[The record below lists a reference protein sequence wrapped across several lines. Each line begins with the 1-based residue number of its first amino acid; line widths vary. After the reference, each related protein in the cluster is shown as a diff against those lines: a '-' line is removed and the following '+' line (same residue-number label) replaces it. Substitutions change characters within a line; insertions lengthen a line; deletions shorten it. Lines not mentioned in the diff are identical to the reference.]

1 MTRHYFRSIRKDAKR
16 KRLARFNKLYGEYSK
31 AYDKLRNDYEGA
43 AVDKWSKTEF
53 AAYLDVAKRKMT
65 TSRFINRSVSLQIG
79 VMPRS
84 EAINLRMQLANAA
97 RAAGDEEYAAKVSE
111 MSIQDVRNNPV
122 LQKTLYNYL
131 KKSGM
136 NPEESSAWWTENI
149 IGSD

>member
-16 KRLARFNKLYGEYSK
+16 KRLARLNKLYGEYSK
-31 AYDKLRNDYEGA
+31 AYDKLRSDYEGA

-53 AAYLDVAKRKMT
+53 SAYLDVAKRKMT